1 MKCVKQLVLG
11 AIATALLVT
20 SAACD
25 NVEKQNP
32 GPAEKAG
39 AAVGQAIDQATEK
52 AGEAMEKA
60 GDAMKDVG
68 EKAKEFGKDVIGK
81 TKEAGKEAADKIK
94 DTK

>member
-1 MKCVKQLVLG
+1 MKYGKHFVLA
-11 AIATALLVT
+11 AIAVALLAA

-52 AGEAMEKA
+52 AGEAVEKA
-60 GDAMKDVG
+60 GDAMKDAG
-68 EKAKEFGKDVIGK
+68 EKAKEYGKDVIGK
-81 TKEAGKEAADKIK
+81 TKEAADNIK

>member
-1 MKCVKQLVLG
+1 MEYVKHFGLA
-11 AIATALLVT
+11 AIAAALLAA
-20 SAACD
+20 SGACD

>member
-1 MKCVKQLVLG
+1 MKYVKQLVLG

-52 AGEAMEKA
+52 AGEPWKKLAMP
-60 GDAMKDVG
+60 
-68 EKAKEFGKDVIGK
+68 
-81 TKEAGKEAADKIK
+81 
-94 DTK
+94 